1 MKPEELER
9 QYSPG
14 QLIVERGK
22 VSREL
27 FIVRS
32 GGAMLD
38 RDDGSETRLIGAGEV
53 FGELS
58 AVLGAPSP
66 YSAEA
71 DDDVALLVL
80 DPDLLNQLCT
90 ENEEFAVRMIRHL
103 SEELLRC
110 HNDRGSLASMD
121 QRMALGLKKIVPV
134 LFSCGQGDEPPV
146 PVRGR
151 LRDLAGQAG
160 LSVLDAYYCI
170 QRLLESRVL
179 RLIDDQLAI
188 VEAEQLRELLGQRG
202 GGTRS

>member
-1 MKPEELER
+1 MKAEELER

-14 QLIVERGK
+14 QLILERGK

-32 GGAMLD
+32 GGVLLD
-38 RDDGSETRLIGAGEV
+38 RDDGSEARLIGAGEL

-58 AVLGAPSP
+58 AVLGAPNP

-71 DDDVALLVL
+71 DDDVAVLVL
-80 DPDLLNQLCT
+80 DPDLLNQMCT

-110 HNDRGSLASMD
+110 HGDRASLAGMD
-121 QRMALGLKKIVPV
+121 QRMAQGFKKIVPV
-134 LFSCGQGDEPPV
+134 LFARAQGDEPPV
-146 PVRGR
+146 PVEGR
-151 LRDLAGQAG
+151 LKDLSGEAG

-179 RLIDDQLAI
+179 RLVEDQLAI
-188 VEAEQLRELLGQRG
+188 VEAEQLRELLGQQG
-202 GGTRS
+202 GGA